1 MKEVK
6 ETIYTYVLVT
16 IILLF
21 SFLDFA
27 NNTRN
32 KLILASAK
40 IDYTQPILVEGRYPW
55 TVRSIDTQI
64 ISKHWPKVSKVAVE
78 EQVGM
83 IADLGVNYI
92 AIGTPYD
99 REDEM
104 KLWADAIHA
113 RGLNVWFRSHWLSWE
128 GDEGVPADMTPQQ
141 YLDFTYKFIIRNPD
155 IFREGDAFTVAVEA
169 EQVGVGLGRKF
180 LTWDE
185 YRQFLRSEI
194 SVASKA
200 FEEIGLGG
208 KVHTNWLSMNGWV
221 VENQLTPQ
229 LADEIGL
236 IVVDHF
242 VNQSK
247 TFGYVDTANEIVS
260 KTIADLDSYYTKYRV
275 PILLGEWGYQI
286 FQEVSEEVQAE
297 VVSEMFKRLKNKP
310 YLIGVNY
317 WTHMGNTSALIDDE
331 YGTNL
336 SYRKAAFTVKSYY
349 FLDVNLKD

>member
-1 MKEVK
+1 MNEVK

-16 IILLF
+16 IILVF
-21 SFLDFA
+21 SLLDFA

-40 IDYTQPILVEGRYPW
+40 REYTQPVLVEGRYPW
-55 TVRSIDTQI
+55 TVRSVDTQI

-78 EQVGM
+78 EQVDM

-99 REDEM
+99 REDEI
-104 KLWADAIHA
+104 KLWAETIHA
-113 RGLNVWFRSHWLSWE
+113 RGINVWFRSHWLSWE

-155 IFREGDAFTVAVEA
+155 LFREGDAFTVAVEA

-185 YRQFLRSEI
+185 YRQFLRLEI
-194 SVASKA
+194 TVAGEA

-208 KVHTNWLSMNGWV
+208 KIHTNWLSMNGWV
-221 VENQLTPQ
+221 VANQLTKD

-242 VNQSK
+242 VEQSR
-247 TFGYVDTANEIVS
+247 TFGELNDPDVIVN
-260 KTIADLDSYYTKYRV
+260 KTIADLDSYYTKHRV

-286 FQEVSEEVQAE
+286 FQDVPEEVQAE
-297 VVSEMFKRLKNKP
+297 VVSKMLARLKNKS
-310 YLIGVNY
+310 YLIGINY
-317 WTHMGNTSALIDDE
+317 WTHMGNTPALIDDE
-331 YGTNL
+331 YGANL
-336 SYRKAAFTVKSYY
+336 RYKQAAYVLGSFYE
-349 FLDVNLKD
+349 LDIELNK